1 MSTLCQ
7 RLQPTQ
13 MTVFF
18 QLHSGDHQLPSVI
31 PLFSMET
38 PSLGIAENLNK
49 DEMNECRGNSRRR
62 LFMSYLVI
70 KPTSQ
75 QPNDRRRIALRQ
87 GHIERR
93 YAFVFPPVFEL
104 AVGPSSR
111 RKQIR
116 ELHEVLETDAD
127 SHFDAHFPQ
136 KSPRIRGDCAV
147 EVGRT
152 PGGRCTLRAEN
163 DRALLWLRANQ

>member
-1 MSTLCQ
+1 
-7 RLQPTQ
+7 

-104 AVGPSSR
+104 AVGPTS
-111 RKQIR
+111 
-116 ELHEVLETDAD
+116 A
-127 SHFDAHFPQ
+127 F
-136 KSPRIRGDCAV
+136 
-147 EVGRT
+147 
-152 PGGRCTLRAEN
+152 
-163 DRALLWLRANQ
+163 